1 MHDYVINFYNVNL
14 MEKTLNIYISH
25 RNGQKKQIVVT
36 GVLTHFFENILEE
49 NILLSIEEFQIKDF
63 FKEQHEELELR
74 KNCCWPIDYQNID
87 ELMKF
92 LNENAYVYIKIY
104 SSFGMYGWIIAKH
117 IMVKELDENYEH
129 KN

>member
-49 NILLSIEEFQIKDF
+49 NILSIEEFQIKDF
-63 FKEQHEELELR
+63 LKEQYEELELR
-74 KNCCWPIDYQNID
+74 KNYCWPIDYQNID